1 MTRTGIFAK
10 LKCKYYVRK
19 EINSSTVWVLEMGT
33 QVLSVDECRYH
44 EKCKVTNLYIRE
56 ENYMNENKTGVWI
69 RCMNG
74 KEVKYN
80 PRNGMAPFNVGDVVE
95 VENSD
100 VYAMFKIET
109 VEFKGDLP
117 ITETYMIKPLA
128 KVSKTTQP
136 WQDTT
141 FDDAEPIEMDVYR
154 DGKVNI
160 IVPYWYEKLR
170 YRLQSIKSTEATIII
185 IRITRKETTNEDL
198 EIKTCM
204 ISADEIKTDVLSIS
218 PPEPI
223 LCVSPSNQPE
233 PITAMS
239 EAEKNWWKECCG
251 GSETERGLRTEIPT
265 HIDWNGEMSATL
277 TFSPEKIDE
286 IMNKLAETKKEKDM
300 YTKNLKD
307 KIKKVIYVDK
317 EMTVKEPMLDGNG
330 KPVTKYKFY
339 RGMVKVV
346 WNCGTETVA
355 YTSRFDRFNRE
366 EGFKTCV
373 LKYLFGNAG
382 AHDAVDFWTN
392 KYVKYPSS
400 CIEVTENLCKLEK
413 ILEKDKYRKDDQKGL
428 PHAKFLRRT
437 VDRLVPSFS
446 DDKLHYAPED
456 EKLANE
462 FKKLA
467 KKYFPELK
475 CREIYINDRKQEDV
489 FVAIK

>member
-1 MTRTGIFAK
+1 M
-10 LKCKYYVRK
+10 
-19 EINSSTVWVLEMGT
+19 
-33 QVLSVDECRYH
+33 D
-44 EKCKVTNLYIRE
+44 
-56 ENYMNENKTGVWI
+56 ENKTGVWV

-74 KEVKYN
+74 KRIRYN
-80 PRNGMAPFNVGDVVE
+80 RGSHSSFNVGDIIE
-95 VENSD
+95 VDNDD
-100 VYAMFKIET
+100 VYAKFKIEI
-109 VEFKGDLP
+109 VELKN
-117 ITETYMIKPLA
+117 IAAVTATYTIKPKLRIDRTRHPYI
-128 KVSKTTQP
+128 TTRFP
-136 WQDTT
+136 
-141 FDDAEPIEMDVYR
+141 DAESIEMDVYGNDR
-154 DGKVNI
+154 ALI
-160 IVPYWYEKLR
+160 IVPPWYNKEQ
-170 YRLQSIKSTEATIII
+170 YRNQSIRSTETAITV
-185 IRITRKETTNEDL
+185 TRKEVAEQL
-198 EIKTCM
+198 EIKT
-204 ISADEIKTDVLSIS
+204 ITIPADKIKTDVLSVS
-218 PPEPI
+218 FPEPI
-223 LCVSPSNQPE
+223 LSVLSSDQQK
-233 PITAMS
+233 PITAIS
-239 EAEKNWWKECCG
+239 EAEKNWLG
-251 GSETERGLRTEIPT
+251 GFSTPGKSRIMHDDRGLSLPIPE

-277 TFSPEKIDE
+277 TFSSEKIDE
-286 IMNKLAETKKEKDM
+286 IMNKFVGNEEEKDM
-300 YTKNLKD
+300 YTEKLKD

-317 EMTVKEPMLDGNG
+317 EMTVREPILDSNGKPLEKGG
-330 KPVTKYKFY
+330 KPVTKAKFY

-373 LKYLFGNAG
+373 LKCLFGNAG

-400 CIEVTENLCKLEK
+400 CIEVTENLCKLEE
-413 ILEKDKYRKDDQKGL
+413 IIENDKQREEERKGL
-428 PHAKFLRRT
+428 PYAKFLRRT

>member
-1 MTRTGIFAK
+1 M
-10 LKCKYYVRK
+10 
-19 EINSSTVWVLEMGT
+19 E
-33 QVLSVDECRYH
+33 
-44 EKCKVTNLYIRE
+44 
-56 ENYMNENKTGVWI
+56 ENKTGVWV

-74 KEVKYN
+74 KRIRYN
-80 PRNGMAPFNVGDVVE
+80 RGSHSSFNVGDIIE
-95 VENSD
+95 VDNDD
-100 VYAMFKIET
+100 VYAKFKIEI
-109 VEFKGDLP
+109 VELKN
-117 ITETYMIKPLA
+117 IAAVTATYTIKPKLRIDRTRHPYI
-128 KVSKTTQP
+128 TTRFP
-136 WQDTT
+136 
-141 FDDAEPIEMDVYR
+141 DAESIEMDVYGNDR
-154 DGKVNI
+154 ALI
-160 IVPYWYEKLR
+160 IVPPWYNKEQ
-170 YRLQSIKSTEATIII
+170 YRNQSIRSTETAITV
-185 IRITRKETTNEDL
+185 TRKEVAEQL
-198 EIKTCM
+198 EIKT
-204 ISADEIKTDVLSIS
+204 ITIPADKIKTDVLSVS
-218 PPEPI
+218 FPEPI
-223 LCVSPSNQPE
+223 LSVLSSDQQK
-233 PITAMS
+233 PITAIS
-239 EAEKNWWKECCG
+239 EAEKNWLG
-251 GSETERGLRTEIPT
+251 GFSTPGKSRIMHDDRGLSLPIPE

-277 TFSPEKIDE
+277 TFSSEKIDE
-286 IMNKLAETKKEKDM
+286 IMNKFVGNEEEKDM
-300 YTKNLKD
+300 YTEKLKD

-317 EMTVKEPMLDGNG
+317 EMTVREPILDSNGKPLEKGG
-330 KPVTKYKFY
+330 KPVTKAKFY

-400 CIEVTENLCKLEK
+400 CIEVTENLCKLEE
-413 ILEKDKYRKDDQKGL
+413 IIENDKQREEERKGL
-428 PHAKFLRRT
+428 PYAKFLRRT